1 MRRHHPFDVIS
12 GCILGMLFAWMA
24 YRQYFPS
31 IATAEGG
38 RPYSIAE
45 FGIDK
50 ADQHI
55 AFTEESY
62 HHSDEPDVELG
73 RTEDRRGLNSPRPS
87 PWNTARDETQ
97 SSSAAMGFHDG
108 DRK

>member
-1 MRRHHPFDVIS
+1 VIS
-12 GCILGMLFAWMA
+12 GSVLGMLFAWMA

-31 IATAEGG
+31 VATADGG

-45 FGIDK
+45 FGVDK
-50 ADQHI
+50 ADQRI
-55 AFTEESY
+55 ALVEDSY
-62 HHSDEPDVELG
+62 RHSDEQDLELG

-87 PWNTARDETQ
+87 PWNTAPADETQ
-97 SSSAAMGFHDG
+97 SSSAAMEFHDG